1 MKLHSFDCCFT
12 KHDLFT
18 KSDFIESIE
27 VVLFS
32 GGVSFVSSA
41 LEVYF
46 TSSLLS
52 TSEEVSMLRCRSVS
66 MVAESL

>member
-1 MKLHSFDCCFT
+1 MKLHSFGCCFT
-12 KHDLFT
+12 KHDLYR
-18 KSDFIESIE
+18 ESIE
-27 VVLFS
+27 IVLFS